1 MELPATIAAEAA
13 LTRQNIA
20 LSVIKSSSEQQ
31 QALAKVL
38 DNAARTASPSKTHGT
53 NVNKNV

>member
-1 MELPATIAAEAA
+1 MELPAAMAAETA

-31 QALAKVL
+31 QALAEII
-38 DNAARTASPSKTHGT
+38 DDASRSAAPSKTHGT
-53 NVNKNV
+53 NFNESV